1 MKLLGWAAKDSSEE
15 YRLFL
20 QQEYR
25 RLQSQKSEADAVGG
39 FEEVKLRLFLSLLEK
54 PGRDDGV
61 AEKRAVNE

>member
-1 MKLLGWAAKDSSEE
+1 MKLLGWSAKDSSEE

-25 RLQSQKSEADAVGG
+25 RLQSQKSETDTVGG
-39 FEEVKLRLFLSLLEK
+39 FEEVKLRLFLSLLDK
-54 PGRDDGV
+54 PQRDDGV